1 MDSITMT
8 FTKDI
13 NTSLQIND
21 IVYHQKDDGT
31 LQQVGKCKAI
41 SGKTLT
47 CEIPDAQIRP
57 TSSQMIL
64 FSKDN
69 KANLSS
75 IDGYYAEVKMKNDDT
90 VASELYAVGSEIFES
105 SK

>member
-1 MDSITMT
+1 
-8 FTKDI
+8 
-13 NTSLQIND
+13 
-21 IVYHQKDDGT
+21 
-31 LQQVGKCKAI
+31 
-41 SGKTLT
+41 
-47 CEIPDAQIRP
+47 
-57 TSSQMIL
+57 MIL